1 MLESVNVNVA
11 SIAVIPLDWSAVRGA
26 ESDNS
31 WRGCG
36 RGLGGGR
43 PTGKIQPNII
53 KPIGIMAQLALA

>member
-36 RGLGGGR
+36 GGVAGDWEAADQR
-43 PTGKIQPNII
+43 EKSNQI
-53 KPIGIMAQLALA
+53 